1 MKNINDIKN
10 RIEKENVNFY
20 DVGLSTDVLINGIDL
35 FSIDNFIDFVR
46 SQKINVVFGSELLED
61 AEDYLITDE
70 IIERELGRYNAEEMY
85 DIIINDIEN
94 YNKKVCE
101 IDFSIPFLY
110 IFACLYNGKYIFV
123 KMKVDRGIDDKFLI
137 EPEDRLKEI
146 VLNNEK
152 NIQMKRQETHE
163 IVNQLKKELREII
176 VNDEKFIKCTNK
188 KLRMNYIKD
197 LLTNRLDEHFEP
209 LRKLWIAET
218 VRGIY
223 QDPIDF
229 VELIWREIN

>member
-1 MKNINDIKN
+1 M
-10 RIEKENVNFY
+10 
-20 DVGLSTDVLINGIDL
+20 
-35 FSIDNFIDFVR
+35 
-46 SQKINVVFGSELLED
+46 VFGSELLED
-61 AEDYLITDE
+61 AEDYLITNE
-70 IIERELGRYNAEEMY
+70 IIERKLGRYNAEEMY
-85 DIIINDIEN
+85 NIIINDIED
-94 YNKKVCE
+94 YNKKMRE
-101 IDFSIPFLY
+101 IDFSISFLY

-123 KMKVDRGIDDKFLI
+123 KMKVDRGIDDNFLI
-137 EPEDRLKEI
+137 EHEDGLKEI

-152 NIQMKRQETHE
+152 NIQMKKQETHE

>member
-1 MKNINDIKN
+1 M
-10 RIEKENVNFY
+10 
-20 DVGLSTDVLINGIDL
+20 
-35 FSIDNFIDFVR
+35 
-46 SQKINVVFGSELLED
+46 VFGSELLED
-61 AEDYLITDE
+61 AEDYLITNE
-70 IIERELGRYNAEEMY
+70 IIERKLGRYNAEEMY
-85 DIIINDIEN
+85 NIIINDIED
-94 YNKKVCE
+94 YNKKVYE

-152 NIQMKRQETHE
+152 NMQMKKQETHE

-197 LLTNRLDEHFEP
+197 LLTNRLDEYFEP
-209 LRKLWIAET
+209 LRKLWM
-218 VRGIY
+218 
-223 QDPIDF
+223 QKQ
-229 VELIWREIN
+229 